1 MNLTTSAIMALI
13 KVIPSPKGFDTA
25 ITKYELNT
33 NRSHIQLGPIR
44 PFMSSHYQK
53 QIIVLTVERKLIYRC
68 TAMYAERKHND
79 DPLVKIKYA
88 STSQH
93 YDYLQ
98 RIPVYHMQ
106 IIVRMTLIY
115 SNLSM

>member
-1 MNLTTSAIMALI
+1 MVS
-13 KVIPSPKGFDTA
+13 SSKGFDTA
-25 ITKYELNT
+25 ITNYELST
-33 NRSHIQLGPIR
+33 NRPHVQLGHIG

-53 QIIVLTVERKLIYRC
+53 QIIVLTVERKLIYRG
-68 TAMYAERKHND
+68 TAMNDKRKNND
-79 DPLVKIKYA
+79 DPFVKIKYA

-98 RIPVYHMQ
+98 RIPVYDMQ

-115 SNLSM
+115 SNLSI

>member
-13 KVIPSPKGFDTA
+13 EMVSSPKGFDTA
-25 ITKYELNT
+25 ITNYELNT

-53 QIIVLTVERKLIYRC
+53 QIIVLTGKRKLIDRC
-68 TAMYAERKHND
+68 TAMYGKRDKND

-88 STSQH
+88 SKSQH

-115 SNLSM
+115 SNLSI

>member
-1 MNLTTSAIMALI
+1 MVS
-13 KVIPSPKGFDTA
+13 SSKGFDTA
-25 ITKYELNT
+25 ITNYELST
-33 NRSHIQLGPIR
+33 NRPHVQLGHIG

-53 QIIVLTVERKLIYRC
+53 QIIVLTVERNVIYRC
-68 TAMYAERKHND
+68 TAIYSKRKNID

-88 STSQH
+88 SKSQH

-106 IIVRMTLIY
+106 IIVLMTLIY
-115 SNLSM
+115 SNLSI